1 MISAMKTILFLS
13 CGLLLCATGC
23 VNQSVEARRGN
34 IPWNQPNA
42 NDGIIGVPQ
51 SILDQYNE

>member
-1 MISAMKTILFLS
+1 MIRCMKTLFFLF
-13 CGLLLCATGC
+13 CGLALCACGC

-42 NDGIIGVPQ
+42 NDSIIGVPQ
-51 SILDQYNE
+51 SIIDQYNE